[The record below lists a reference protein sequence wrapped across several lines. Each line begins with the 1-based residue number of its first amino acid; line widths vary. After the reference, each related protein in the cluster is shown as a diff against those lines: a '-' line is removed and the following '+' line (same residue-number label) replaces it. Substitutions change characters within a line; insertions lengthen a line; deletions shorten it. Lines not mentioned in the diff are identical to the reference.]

1 MKCSHCPKKFKNDG
15 ALRRHKL
22 YCAILCGDNTE
33 HLETPTITEMW
44 TLVQTVL
51 RKNRDLEEK
60 FKSLSQKISTGSSKN
75 TPSVWLNKKKTGATP
90 IMEWKNQITVSDEQM
105 KYLLQNKYIEGV
117 FNIFKENLEKEEV
130 FPIQS
135 FKNKIY
141 IFDISRWRPMNP
153 KDMSSLIANTQTK
166 IAGAFIRWQQANQD
180 IVNNERNDT
189 YYKYM
194 IEAFGGSKSK
204 ETVERG
210 IIKKLTPFVK
220 IKGL

>member
-15 ALRRHKL
+15 AFRRHKL
-22 YCAILCGDNTE
+22 HCAILCGDNTE
-33 HLETPTITEMW
+33 HLEMPTMNEMW
-44 TLVQTVL
+44 CLVQTVL
-51 RKNRDLEEK
+51 KKNRDLEEK
-60 FKSLSQKISTGSSKN
+60 VKSLSHKISTGSSKN
-75 TPSVWLNKKKTGATP
+75 TPSVWLNKKKTGAIP
-90 IMEWKNQITVSDEQM
+90 IMEWKTQITVSDEQM

-117 FNIFKENLEKEEV
+117 FNIFKENLEEEDV

-135 FKNKIY
+135 YKNKIY
-141 IFDISRWRPMNP
+141 VFDISRWRPMNP

-180 IVNNERNDT
+180 IVNNERNDI
-189 YYKYM
+189 YYKHM
-194 IEAFGGSKSK
+194 IEAFGGPKSK

-210 IIKKLTPFVK
+210 IIKKLTPFIK

>member
-22 YCAILCGDNTE
+22 YCAILCGDNQE

-44 TLVQTVL
+44 TLIQTIL
-51 RKNRDLEEK
+51 RKNHELEEK
-60 FKSLSQKISTGSSKN
+60 IKFLSQQTRSSKN
-75 TPSVWLNKKKTGATP
+75 TPSTWLNKKMSNVIP
-90 IMEWKNQITVSDEQM
+90 FMEWKNGITVSDEQM
-105 KYLLQNKYIEGV
+105 DYLLQNKYIEGV
-117 FNIFKENLEKEEV
+117 FNIFKENLEEEDV

-141 IFDISRWRPMNP
+141 IFDISRWRKMNP
-153 KDMSSLIANTQTK
+153 KDFSSLIANTQTK

-180 IVNNERNDT
+180 IVNNERNDR

-194 IEAFGGSKSK
+194 IEAFGGPKST

-220 IKGL
+220 IKGFE